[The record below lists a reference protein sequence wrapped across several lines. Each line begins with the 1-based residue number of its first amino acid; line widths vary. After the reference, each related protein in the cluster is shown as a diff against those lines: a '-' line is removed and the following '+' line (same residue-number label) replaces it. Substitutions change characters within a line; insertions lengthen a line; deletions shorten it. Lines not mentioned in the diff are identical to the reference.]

1 MHDARGRC
9 GSMCVCVYVFLR
21 PPPACGFIC
30 VLSFLC
36 VVGVCVCLRGEVDS
50 RLAGGL
56 RPDPVPPCLHWHL
69 T

>member
-36 VVGVCVCLRGEVDS
+36 VVGVCVCVSEVKSTLDW
-50 RLAGGL
+50 LVVCGQILYLLVCIG
-56 RPDPVPPCLHWHL
+56 